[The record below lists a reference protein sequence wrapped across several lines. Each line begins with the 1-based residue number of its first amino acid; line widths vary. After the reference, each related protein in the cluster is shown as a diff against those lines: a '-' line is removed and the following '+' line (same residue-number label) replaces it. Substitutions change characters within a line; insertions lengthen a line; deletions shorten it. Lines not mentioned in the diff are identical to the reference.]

1 MDAHLFFSDHHIVK
15 LIFVIILAVHMTILL
30 GFSAVVNRSPVLD
43 YDTEIVADNASYNTA
58 GSWSEGVMMEAKCDW
73 ITDMTLS
80 IWTNHLNI
88 NFLRLII
95 NCAAKNK
102 CDSLLSFSC
111 LI

>member
-1 MDAHLFFSDHHIVK
+1 
-15 LIFVIILAVHMTILL
+15 MTILL

-43 YDTEIVADNASYNTA
+43 CDTEIVVDNASYNTA

-88 NFLRLII
+88 NLPAPLP
-95 NCAAKNK
+95 CKVQTMSEGG
-102 CDSLLSFSC
+102 DVEVVGEGM
-111 LI
+111 